1 MLRCCGMA
9 QRKGSGRN
17 SGTADSGTAA
27 GVGGTR
33 AVDSAAPVGPT
44 DSVESAEGVRPTSA
58 AAPVAPASAA
68 AANDEIAAVAAALK
82 SGALTVAEA
91 VDRLIDDAV
100 HKQVGRAVEP
110 GSEIEARLRRLLRD
124 QAGADPLIREKI
136 RRLEGRRSGR

>member
-9 QRKGSGRN
+9 QRRGSGR
-17 SGTADSGTAA
+17 DSGIAD
-27 GVGGTR
+27 GVGSTK
-33 AVDSAAPVGPT
+33 AVDSAAPVGPAG
-44 DSVESAEGVRPTSA
+44 DVERAEGVRATSA
-58 AAPVAPASAA
+58 AAPVAQTSATAAS
-68 AANDEIAAVAAALK
+68 DEVAAVAAALK
-82 SGALTVAEA
+82 SGALSVAEA

-110 GSEIEARLRRLLRD
+110 GSEIEARLRRVLRD